1 MPLIMELNKDI
12 WNQRYLDH
20 DMGWDIGYISTPLKA
35 YFDQLSNKE
44 LRILIPGCGN
54 AYEAEYL
61 YQKGYKN
68 VTLIDWAQKAL
79 DEFQQR
85 NMDFPEDQLICTD
98 FFKHHGQ
105 YDLIIEQTFFCALD
119 PKLRPDYVQQ
129 MKNLLAK
136 KGKLVGLL
144 FNDKLYSHRPPFGG
158 KKSEYEKLFSE
169 HFTNVNMETAHN
181 SIPSRQ
187 GRELFLHV
195 QNT

>member
-1 MPLIMELNKDI
+1 MELNKDI

-79 DEFQQR
+79 DDFQQR
-85 NMDFPEDQLICTD
+85 NMDFSKEQLICTD
-98 FFKHHGQ
+98 FFGHHGQ

-119 PKLRPDYVQQ
+119 PELRPDYVQQ

>member
-1 MPLIMELNKDI
+1 MELNKDL
-12 WNQRYLDH
+12 WNQRYLDR
-20 DMGWDIGYISTPLKA
+20 DMGWDIGHISSPLKA
-35 YFDQLSNKE
+35 YFDQLNNKE

-61 YQKGYKN
+61 FQQGFKN

-79 DEFQQR
+79 DDFQQR
-85 NMDFPEDQLICTD
+85 NPNLPTDQLICSD
-98 FFKHHGQ
+98 FFEHQGQ

-119 PKLRPDYVQQ
+119 PKLRPDYVQH
-129 MKNLLAK
+129 MKKLLAK

-158 KKSEYEKLFSE
+158 KKSEYEKLFNP
-169 HFTNVNMETAHN
+169 HFSNVSMEIAHN

-187 GRELFLHV
+187 GRELFLQV
-195 QNT
+195 RNS